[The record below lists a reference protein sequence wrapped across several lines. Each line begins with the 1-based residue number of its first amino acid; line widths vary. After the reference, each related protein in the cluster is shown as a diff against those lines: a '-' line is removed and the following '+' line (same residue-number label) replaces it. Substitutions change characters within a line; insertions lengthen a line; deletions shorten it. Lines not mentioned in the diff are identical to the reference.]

1 MTLALLF
8 LCCEVSVASLGG
20 DVNAAIRRVSSS
32 GGGRVCV
39 PAGTWRTG
47 AVRLAS
53 NVELH
58 LEEGATLL
66 FSDNPADYLPAVRT
80 SWEGVECLNLSP
92 LIYADGATNVAVT
105 GKGLLRAEKETWTRW
120 CERTP
125 AQDEAVRQLYQWG
138 NDGVPIGERDVTR
151 MKDACLR
158 PQFIGLHR
166 CRGVRLEGFSL
177 RDSPFWC
184 IHLFDC
190 EDVRVA
196 GLDVAADFDHRFGQ
210 WNTDGVDIESCRRV
224 TVEDC
229 RFAQGDDVIAIKSGR
244 GQDGVR
250 RGRPSEDVVLRRIRA
265 TKGGAFLAIGSE
277 LSGGIR
283 NVVMEDCAVDG
294 YCANLLHLKTRPGN
308 GGVVSRIVMRNV
320 RARALDGAVVRL
332 QARGASGTS
341 FAEVCVEDVHADVA
355 KRRLRIEADVRSP
368 LRGLS
373 LKNVTCGYAAAKDI
387 VENCKE
393 TKESK

>member
-1 MTLALLF
+1 MFALLF

-32 GGGRVCV
+32 GGGRVSV
-39 PAGTWRTG
+39 PAGIWRTG

-53 NVELH
+53 DVELH

-66 FSDNPADYLPAVRT
+66 FSDDPADYLPVVRT
-80 SWEGVECLNLSP
+80 SWEGVECMNLSP
-92 LIYADGATNVAVT
+92 LIHADGVTNVAVT
-105 GKGLLRAEKETWTRW
+105 GKGLLQAEKGTWTRW

-125 AQDEAVRQLYQWG
+125 EQDAAVRQLYRWG
-138 NDGVPIGERDVTR
+138 SDGVLVEQRDVTR

-166 CRGVRLEGFSL
+166 CRGVRLENFTL

-196 GLDVAADFDHRFGQ
+196 GLDVAADFDHRFGH
-210 WNTDGVDIESCRRV
+210 WNTDGVDIESCRCV

-244 GQDGVR
+244 GRDGVR
-250 RGRPSEDVVLRRIRA
+250 RGRPVEDVVLRRIRA
-265 TKGGAFLAIGSE
+265 TKGGAFLAVGSE

-283 NVVMEDCAVDG
+283 NVVMEDCSVDG
-294 YCANLLHLKTRPGN
+294 YCSNLLHLKTRPGN
-308 GGVVSRIVMRNV
+308 GGVVSGIVMRNV
-320 RARALDGAVVRL
+320 RANALDGAVVRL
-332 QARGASGTS
+332 QARGAPGTS
-341 FAEVCVEDVHADVA
+341 FSDVCVEDVHADVV
-355 KRRLRIEADVRSP
+355 KRRLRIEADIQAP
-368 LRGLS
+368 LKGLS
-373 LKNVTCGYAAAKDI
+373 LTNVTCGYAAAEDI

-393 TKESK
+393 IRESK